1 MAINYILFS
10 SIWNWYSDIL
20 YCAICELYPLLIWES
35 TVKSINRL
43 VSYYYKVHCE
53 YLWSA
58 EGKGGAPTTP
68 ITCLFDIRSYCLFCG
83 NSDKNSGKKDGYEL
97 ICVQTLDFQVYV
109 LKACDKWNVEWSSCI
124 HARFGNVKDLYAI
137 DVITILATECLKPTC
152 KFRNN
157 HAWGWYEKW
166 KDSDHAS
173 ILIHR
178 K

>member
-1 MAINYILFS
+1 MNYILFS

-35 TVKSINRL
+35 TVNRL
-43 VSYYYKVHCE
+43 VSDYYKVHCE
-53 YLWSA
+53 YFWSA

-68 ITCLFDIRSYCLFCG
+68 VTCLFDISSYCLFCG

-97 ICVQTLDFQVYV
+97 ICVQTSRSMSWRLVINGMLNGPVVSVQDLEM
-109 LKACDKWNVEWSSCI
+109 LKTCMSLML
-124 HARFGNVKDLYAI
+124 F
-137 DVITILATECLKPTC
+137 TILAAESLKPTG